1 MRHRNDTIKEILT
14 TSWQHAV
21 TMKFSKEI
29 RRLVEVWNGP
39 RDFIGGTPANRS
51 KLPIKTKLITTSKIT
66 SKMIRDSMKLVNTN
80 YEFKTVGT
88 LSQDQVGILGRQIK
102 RLNNVKLKSTILR
115 LIHGDIY
122 CASRMKKFGMTDSD
136 SCERCGEVE
145 SIEHMILTCE
155 YTKNIWAIVSSITD
169 IKHTSIKKIV
179 GLDPIH
185 DKTTLT
191 INCEIVRQ
199 LLAITRPTVDPRTFV
214 ENTVKRLSIIE
225 KGVTKIQI
233 LTLLDRLKSLPIR

>member
-1 MRHRNDTIKEILT
+1 
-14 TSWQHAV
+14 
-21 TMKFSKEI
+21 
-29 RRLVEVWNGP
+29 
-39 RDFIGGTPANRS
+39 
-51 KLPIKTKLITTSKIT
+51 
-66 SKMIRDSMKLVNTN
+66 
-80 YEFKTVGT
+80 
-88 LSQDQVGILGRQIK
+88 
-102 RLNNVKLKSTILR
+102 
-115 LIHGDIY
+115 
-122 CASRMKKFGMTDSD
+122 
-136 SCERCGEVE
+136 
-145 SIEHMILTCE
+145 MILTCE